1 MKKTLMH
8 KKNQLLLLGCLL
20 LFISQANAHEMW
32 IEPVQYAIQ
41 PGEII
46 YAHEKVGQNFKG
58 NQYSY
63 LASSYDS
70 FVITQNNQTR
80 PIKSRIG
87 DIPAVH
93 EKMDESGLAVLTA
106 ATTVSDI
113 TYESWEKFTGF
124 IKSKGLDW
132 VLDKHQERGL
142 PEKGFTEAYR
152 RYAKSLVKVGD
163 GKGKDQRMGLP
174 LEWVV
179 ETNPY
184 TTDKAF
190 IRAQLLWQGNPFKQA
205 YVGVFNRV
213 ANEPELQKLSL
224 TTDDEGKVKIP
235 VGKGGQFLINAVRM
249 IEPKQEVIKETGA
262 VWESL
267 WASVT
272 YEIP

>member
-8 KKNQLLLLGCLL
+8 KKVQFLLSGCLFFTL
-20 LFISQANAHEMW
+20 LSVEAHEMW
-32 IEPVQYAIQ
+32 IEPVHYVIQ
-41 PGEII
+41 PGETI

-70 FVITQNNQTR
+70 FVITQNNKTR

-93 EKMDESGLAVLTA
+93 EKLDESGLAILTA

-113 TYESWEKFTGF
+113 TYESWEKFVGF

-132 VLDKHQERGL
+132 VLDKHKERGL
-142 PEKGFTEAYR
+142 PDKNFTEAYR

-184 TTDKAF
+184 THDKPF
-190 IRAQLLWQGNPFKQA
+190 IRAQLLWQGKPFKHA
-205 YVGVFNRV
+205 HVGVFNRV
-213 ANEPELQKLSL
+213 ANEPGLLKLSL
-224 TTDDEGKVKIP
+224 TTDDKGRVKIP

-249 IEPKQEVIKETGA
+249 IEPNQEVIKETGA

-272 YEIP
+272 YKIP